1 MGNCMGQK
9 RIGKEDTGKGRAP
22 KTPVKDQGDNAPSA
36 NEKEVEKEAKSK
48 QPANNIQANES
59 NDQNLNHSKK
69 QDDKPEEVTKDSCK
83 PEENKG
89 NGNDAGSGVL
99 TTSWVVFDEDDDQK
113 SKQADRKTGEGAKEN
128 GLKLAEENQ
137 ASEKK
142 DGALKVDK
150 QKTKT
155 KEASAE
161 PGKPV
166 LQKNKDEKAFKG
178 NGKQKE
184 VVIKDD
190 KKDKASQDS
199 REEKAKKSEKV
210 EQKKEGIEKAES
222 ASNSVKVLHEVKN
235 GRIVA
240 TEKTKNE
247 TELERK
253 PDELDAKEKKMQVL
267 CKKMESYSKSLTTFG
282 NVIDFEENIFMDQ
295 LLNKTILLEDIK
307 ICGRE
312 INGLIALSGD
322 QKPSKVVVMCTTDS
336 WKSKAEEEAIPF
348 SSSYN
353 INDFHGQRFFF
364 SLFVPFAKSIEFAI
378 ECFVE
383 NKTYWDNN
391 DTKNYFVE
399 NWKKENEPGKLIP
412 RFLTPKHVAF
422 AKFVQ
427 LKSVCVKSAS
437 AQNGEVNIKVATKKC
452 LGTPPV
458 VRYTLNNWESFSD
471 VASVKDTEVL
481 DQAPERGY
489 DCYMVNFNVP
499 KEAKLVFAINWNH
512 EGKDEWDNNFGK
524 NYEVTV

>member
-1 MGNCMGQK
+1 MGQK
-9 RIGKEDTGKGRAP
+9 RIGKGDTGKGRAP
-22 KTPVKDQGDNAPSA
+22 KTPVKDQGDSAPTA
-36 NEKEVEKEAKSK
+36 NEKEVKKEAISK

-69 QDDKPEEVTKDSCK
+69 QDDQPEEVTKDSCK

-89 NGNDAGSGVL
+89 NGNLAGSGVL

-113 SKQADRKTGEGAKEN
+113 SQQADRKPGEGAKQN

-137 ASEKK
+137 ESEKK
-142 DGALKVDK
+142 DEALKVDK

-155 KEASAE
+155 KDSSAE
-161 PGKPV
+161 SGKPV
-166 LQKNKDEKAFKG
+166 LQANKDEKAFQG

-184 VVIKDD
+184 IKIKDD

-199 REEKAKKSEKV
+199 KEEKVKKSENV
-210 EQKKEGIEKAES
+210 EQKNEGIEKAES
-222 ASNSVKVLHEVKN
+222 ASKLVLHKVKD

-240 TEKTKNE
+240 MEKSKTQNK

-253 PDELDAKEKKMQVL
+253 PDELEAKEKKMQVL
-267 CKKMESYSKSLTTFG
+267 RKKMESYSKSLTIFG
-282 NVIDFEENIFMDQ
+282 NAIDFEENLFIDQ

-322 QKPSKVVVMCTTDS
+322 QKPSRVVVICTTDS

-348 SSSYN
+348 SSSYS
-353 INDFHGQRFFF
+353 IKDFHGQRFFF
-364 SLFVPFAKSIEFAI
+364 SLFVPFAKSFEFAI

-383 NKTYWDNN
+383 NKTQWDNN

-412 RFLTPKHVAF
+412 RFLTPKHMAF
-422 AKFVQ
+422 AKYVQ
-427 LKSVCVKSAS
+427 SKSVCVKSAS
-437 AQNGEVNIKVATKKC
+437 AQDGKVNIEVATKKC
-452 LGTPPV
+452 LGTPPA
-458 VRYTLNNWESFSD
+458 VRYTLNNWGSFSD
-471 VASVKDTEVL
+471 VASIKVTEES
-481 DQAPERGY
+481 DQTSDHGY
-489 DCYMVNFNVP
+489 DCYMVNFDVP
-499 KEAKLVFAINWNH
+499 KGAKLVFAINWKH
-512 EGKDEWDNNFGK
+512 EGNDEWDNNFGR
-524 NYEVTV
+524 NYAVAV